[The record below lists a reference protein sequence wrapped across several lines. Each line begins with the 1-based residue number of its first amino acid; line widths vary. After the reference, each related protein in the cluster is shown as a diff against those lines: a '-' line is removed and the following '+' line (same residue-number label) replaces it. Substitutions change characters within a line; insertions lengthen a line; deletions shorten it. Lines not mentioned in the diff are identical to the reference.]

1 MSRAVRAE
9 TRSRAKEDIK
19 RVISAIDKVRKWEK
33 KWVAIGDTTMKIYKW
48 VPVASQENR
57 QNSASRKNLFC
68 RKDKSRLTKEDEK
81 DAVGNGNGMQTNED
95 SNLSQESS
103 NQDSQDVQVSLMASS
118 SAQSF
123 LGTPTSSQAMHSSV
137 VTGAGEEAEDCQKG
151 LVVKDLATSWAM
163 DDSSMMDS
171 SLFQQ
176 DESTRQ
182 SQDSNYSEEVSGNG
196 GNLIGNEDSNLSFP
210 NIPDNT
216 QQTVSDGNDA
226 DPDMRLALSMVGG
239 QSVVGEDS
247 KQTDSQYA
255 EPPILEPQME
265 PSGESQLPQQHA
277 STSSN

>member
-57 QNSASRKNLFC
+57 QNSASRKNLFS
-68 RKDKSRLTKEDEK
+68 RKDKSRLAKEDEK

-95 SNLSQESS
+95 SNMSQASS
-103 NQDSQDVQVSLMASS
+103 NQDSQDVSLMASS

-123 LGTPTSSQAMHSSV
+123 LGTPASSQAMHSSV
-137 VTGAGEEAEDCQKG
+137 VTGAGEVEDCQKG

-265 PSGESQLPQQHA
+265 PSVESQLPQQHA